1 MQLKENKKDNFQN
14 DETIKKYINKNNN
27 IEIDSIIQIEKYSSA
42 IIIMLIIVTIVSVI
56 LDIISANIGG
66 IVFDVI
72 SCIGSVSFISMVS
85 RLLVNVACTAKKN
98 QEIITKLLDAL
109 ENNDQQKISVINNE
123 IKENDIKDEILQQ
136 NDVHTNTSNQ
146 DQQQCPIC
154 YSWFSKESTICP
166 KCGYDTQHPQSM
178 ERYMSNKANENE
190 CPNCF
195 AKISPEDTECPN
207 CGYKLK

>member
-154 YSWFSKESTICP
+154 Y
-166 KCGYDTQHPQSM
+166 
-178 ERYMSNKANENE
+178 
-190 CPNCF
+190 
-195 AKISPEDTECPN
+195 
-207 CGYKLK
+207 